1 MMAERMQVPSG
12 YLRRA
17 HILTGRDP
25 MHDGRAEQEI
35 EEQLND
41 LFESGFVP
49 ETITALY
56 GSDAYLAV
64 LVVGLEPV
72 PRGR

>member
-1 MMAERMQVPSG
+1 MAERMHVPSG
-12 YLRRA
+12 SVRRA

-25 MHDGRAEQEI
+25 MHDGRSEHELEAR
-35 EEQLND
+35 LND
-41 LFESGFVP
+41 LLESGFVP
-49 ETITALY
+49 ETITPLY

-72 PRGR
+72 QRGR

>member
-1 MMAERMQVPSG
+1 MAERMQVPSG
-12 YLRRA
+12 YVRRA
-17 HILTGRDP
+17 HVLTGRAP
-25 MHDGRAEQEI
+25 MHDGRSGQEI
-35 EEQLND
+35 EERLNE

-49 ETITALY
+49 ETITPLY

-72 PRGR
+72 QRGR